1 MDNHLIPLTD
11 LMVVPE
17 LAWIATW
24 LTSIFWLILS
34 DCPHS
39 EIFVF
44 EYFIY
49 FSLQNNFIALFRYTY
64 CNYIH
69 HLIWNDLN
77 ILQQE
82 IMY

>member
-39 EIFVF
+39 EIFVYLSILYIF
-44 EYFIY
+44 LYKIMLLHYLGIHTVTIFI
-49 FSLQNNFIALFRYTY
+49 I
-64 CNYIH
+64 
-69 HLIWNDLN
+69 
-77 ILQQE
+77 
-82 IMY
+82 